1 MNSKVRINRFLAQA
15 GYGSRRRCEE
25 LVRRGVVFVNGKR
38 VETLSVTIDPDTDSV
53 SVNGKPV
60 ARFEAPIVLVL
71 NKPAGVISAV
81 IDPFK
86 RKTVIDIA
94 REKGYRER
102 LFPVGRLD
110 LDTTGI
116 LILTNDG
123 TVANRL
129 MHPRYKVEKTYRVTV
144 EGRVSPETVSL
155 LAGGIEEGDF
165 VTQQCRVRIIRKFKD
180 RTDLEVELKEGK
192 KRQIKKMFE
201 HFGHTVIKLHRSA
214 IGDMT
219 FDDLSVGDVRPLH
232 SDEKRKLW
240 ALIGLS

>member
-15 GYGSRRRCEE
+15 GFGSRRRCEE

-38 VETLSVTIDPDTDSV
+38 IETLSVTIDPESDSV

-60 ARFEAPIVLVL
+60 ARFEAPIILVL
-71 NKPAGVISAV
+71 NKPTGVISAV

-86 RKTVIDIA
+86 RKTVIDIV
-94 REKGYRER
+94 RENGFRER
-102 LFPVGRLD
+102 IFPVGRLD

-144 EGRVSPETVSL
+144 KGLVSPKTVSL
-155 LAGGIEEGDF
+155 LSGGIEEGDF
-165 VTQQCRVRIIRKFKD
+165 VTQQCRVRIVKRFKD
-180 RTDLEVELKEGK
+180 RTDLEVVLKEGK

-201 HFGHTVIKLHRSA
+201 HFGHAVIRLHRSA
-214 IGDMT
+214 IGGMT

-232 SDEKRKLW
+232 PDEKRKLR